1 MALPIWEAGLNLLAA
16 AGLGAAIGFERQW
29 RQRLAGLRTN
39 TLVALGA
46 ATFILFGRLAGDT
59 DSAARV
65 GAQVVSGIGFL
76 GAGVIFKEGLNVRGL
91 NTAATLW
98 CSAAVG
104 LLAGIGFIGYAALC
118 AALVVGSNV
127 LLRPLVRAINRQ
139 PMDDTEVDRTYVA
152 YVVCDLSA
160 EPRAR
165 AILMEGLTAAE
176 HIEVSELEI
185 ENIENTDRV
194 ELTATITSHRRRE
207 LALENHRPAHQGERG
222 VARRLEGARA
232 TGLRAMP
239 EPRECSRSPA
249 HQASPVEKSQFSR
262 CPQRADI
269 RRRGRERVK
278 STAAF
283 DRSLKAGSVATNGR
297 AALKRGGSGRFPYYS
312 DACLRPTMAGTRKL
326 RRSWSRTSSAAA
338 SAGCSRFARRNF
350 AWDLRQPCQTERWR
364 PP

>member
-118 AALVVGSNV
+118 ATLVVGSNV

-165 AILMEGLTAAE
+165 AILMEGLTAAR
-176 HIEVSELEI
+176 
-185 ENIENTDRV
+185 N
-194 ELTATITSHRRRE
+194 
-207 LALENHRPAHQGERG
+207 NHRP
-222 VARRLEGARA
+222 
-232 TGLRAMP
+232 
-239 EPRECSRSPA
+239 PR
-249 HQASPVEKSQFSR
+249 
-262 CPQRADI
+262 
-269 RRRGRERVK
+269 
-278 STAAF
+278 
-283 DRSLKAGSVATNGR
+283 
-297 AALKRGGSGRFPYYS
+297 
-312 DACLRPTMAGTRKL
+312 
-326 RRSWSRTSSAAA
+326 
-338 SAGCSRFARRNF
+338 
-350 AWDLRQPCQTERWR
+350 
-364 PP
+364 